1 MLSLTVST
9 FPNAKALPL
18 WAALEQGI
26 FARYGLAVRLHE
38 TGSSAEQRQALA
50 DGELHIVQAA
60 LDNALELVRTGE
72 DVIILMGGEA
82 GMNDFIVR
90 PGIGSFAEL
99 AGQVLAVDSPH
110 TAYALLARKLLAT
123 HGLLLDRDY
132 AFRAVGNGSARLR
145 ALKHDESLAG
155 AILNPPFSA
164 EAQLFGLRSLG
175 RLDELVAPYQAGGAF
190 ALRRWVAAHEEA
202 AIGYMAAYIEALGW
216 LTDAANRADAVGLLC
231 RRLKISQPVA
241 SATHDQICDPV
252 AGFTPRAKLSR
263 AGFDNMLEIRRQA
276 MGGNDREALMRRA
289 IDESLYEL
297 ALARCVAADARGRS
311 DGEE

>member
-1 MLSLTVST
+1 MNSLTVST

-26 FARYGLAVRLHE
+26 FARHGLEVALHE

-50 DGELHIVQAA
+50 DGAVHIVQAA
-60 LDNALELVRTGE
+60 LDNALELIRTGV
-72 DVIILMGGEA
+72 DVLILMGGEA

-99 AGQVLAVDSPH
+99 AGQTLAVDSPH
-110 TAYALLARKLLAT
+110 TAYALLARKLLAA

-132 AFRAVGNGSARLR
+132 GFRAVGNGAKRLL
-145 ALKHDESLAG
+145 ALRQDESIAG

-164 EAQLFGLRSLG
+164 EAQLMGLRSLG

-190 ALRRWVAAHEEA
+190 ALRRWVAAQGEA
-202 AIGYMAAYIEALGW
+202 AIGYMAAYVDALGW
-216 LTDAANRADAVGLLC
+216 LTDPANKAEAVEILR
-231 RRLKISQPVA
+231 RRLDISEPVA
-241 SATHDQICDPV
+241 MATHDQLCDPV

-263 AGFDNMLEIRRQA
+263 PGF
-276 MGGNDREALMRRA
+276 
-289 IDESLYEL
+289 
-297 ALARCVAADARGRS
+297 
-311 DGEE
+311 